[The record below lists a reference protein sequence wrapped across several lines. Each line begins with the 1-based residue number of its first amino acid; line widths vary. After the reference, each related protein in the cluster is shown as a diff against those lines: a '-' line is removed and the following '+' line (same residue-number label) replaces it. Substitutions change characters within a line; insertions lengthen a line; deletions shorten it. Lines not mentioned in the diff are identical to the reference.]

1 MAEFQNDAIFW
12 IEVEK
17 IKPNPYQPRRE
28 FDQAKLKDLSES
40 IRMYGVLQPLVA
52 TRQEV
57 ALPDGGMV
65 VEYELIAGE
74 RRLRA
79 SKLAGLLQVPVIVR
93 RSTEDA
99 REKLELAIIENL
111 QRDDLNVVDRARAF
125 ERLITEFKFT
135 HAEVGK
141 RMGKSREY
149 VSNTIRVLAL
159 PDEILKALQEG
170 KITDGHTRPLL
181 TLTDR
186 PEEQMT
192 FFKEIVLRKMTVR
205 ESERLVRRIA
215 VERVRN
221 KNYIVD
227 PETLA
232 IEEKLT
238 ETLGTRV
245 HIERKEKEIGGKIS
259 ISFFSNTDLQAILDV
274 LARSKGSPLPN
285 AMEQHEKALADK
297 DALGAGAVDDRTADE
312 IAKDESELYSVS
324 NFTV

>member
-28 FDQAKLKDLSES
+28 FDEAKLKDLSDS
-40 IRMYGVLQPLVA
+40 IRQYGVLQPLVA

-57 ALPDGGMV
+57 QIPDGGMV

-79 SKLAGLLQVPVIVR
+79 SKLAGLSQVPVIIR
-93 RSTEDA
+93 RGAENA

-111 QRDDLNVVDRARAF
+111 QREDINAVDRARAF
-125 ERLITEFKFT
+125 DRLIKEFGFNHTEI
-135 HAEVGK
+135 GK

-149 VSNTIRVLAL
+149 VSNTIRILSL
-159 PDEILKALQEG
+159 PEEILKALEQG

-181 TLTDR
+181 TLSDR
-186 PEEQMT
+186 PQEQMT
-192 FFKEIVLRKMTVR
+192 LFKEIVLRKMTVR
-205 ESERLVRRIA
+205 EAERLVRRIA

-221 KNYIVD
+221 KDYIVD
-227 PETLA
+227 PETLS

-245 HIERKEKEIGGKIS
+245 QIERKQVGGKIS
-259 ISFFSNTDLQAILDV
+259 INFFSNEDLQTILD
-274 LARSKGSPLPN
+274 LLNRSKNTVAPN
-285 AMEQHEKALADK
+285 LLERHEKVVEQK
-297 DALGAGAVDDRTADE
+297 EALGPIDDRTIEE
-312 IAKDESELYSVS
+312 IAKQESELYSVS
-324 NFTV
+324 NFSV